1 MRQLT
6 FKESEKFGRLI
17 FSQLL
22 MASGA
27 TNIEFMENDF
37 DNVDVYWEYD
47 NTINVGELKY
57 RQGYSSTNKLMQEE
71 GCVLEKHKYDDLI
84 SRANREGKEPYY
96 IMMFNDGVA
105 YSFNLTNYEPKW
117 VMEKDKYP
125 KTTCGDKSKKDK
137 VVTYVPLDFAKDV
150 IRYNLHINE

>member
-1 MRQLT
+1 MRKLS
-6 FKESEKFGRLI
+6 FRESEKFGRLI

-27 TNIEFMENDF
+27 TNIEFTEDDF

-57 RQGYSSTNKLMQEE
+57 RQGYSSTNRLMQEE

-96 IMMFNDGVA
+96 VMMFNDGVA

-137 VVTYVPLDFAKDV
+137 VVTYVPLSFAKDV